1 MNQPSRLATLYLLG
15 FALDLVNIFI
25 ASVAYPDIGRSL
37 GASVATLAWIGN
49 AYLLGLTLVIPLSVW
64 LASRLGERRL
74 MLLALAGFA
83 SASLGCGL
91 AGSAATLIVW
101 RLCQGLAGGLL
112 IPLGQAM
119 AYRNVPASARAGLT
133 ARVMLVALIVP
144 AVAPALG
151 GWLVDSLSWRGI
163 FFASVAP
170 ALLVLVL
177 AMRWLPRHKHAAQ
190 RLDLRGLLLGSAALA
205 TLLVALAWL
214 GSPGGGGRG
223 LLLALLACVLGC
235 CYWRD
240 GRARTDALL
249 DLGLLEA
256 PLLRTAMLVYLCVPG
271 AFMGA
276 SLVAMLYLQGPL
288 GLSASRAGALMLP
301 WALAAGLAIGLT
313 RRRFNRWGPKPLLLA
328 GMAIQAGG
336 LLWLARSGEGSGF
349 WQLAGAYA
357 TMGFG
362 GSLCSSAAQGMAL
375 LDVPAARMGHAS
387 ALWNINRQLAFCL
400 GMAVLGGLLNLLQAR
415 ADPAAFVHCFL
426 FAAAFTLLPLPWVRR
441 IDSAGVRA
449 LVQT

>member
-49 AYLLGLTLVIPLSVW
+49 TYLLGLTLVIPLSVW

-151 GWLVDSLSWRGI
+151 GWLVDSLSW
-163 FFASVAP
+163 
-170 ALLVLVL
+170 
-177 AMRWLPRHKHAAQ
+177 
-190 RLDLRGLLLGSAALA
+190 
-205 TLLVALAWL
+205 
-214 GSPGGGGRG
+214 
-223 LLLALLACVLGC
+223 
-235 CYWRD
+235 
-240 GRARTDALL
+240 
-249 DLGLLEA
+249 
-256 PLLRTAMLVYLCVPG
+256 
-271 AFMGA
+271 
-276 SLVAMLYLQGPL
+276 
-288 GLSASRAGALMLP
+288 
-301 WALAAGLAIGLT
+301 
-313 RRRFNRWGPKPLLLA
+313 
-328 GMAIQAGG
+328 
-336 LLWLARSGEGSGF
+336 
-349 WQLAGAYA
+349 
-357 TMGFG
+357 
-362 GSLCSSAAQGMAL
+362 
-375 LDVPAARMGHAS
+375 
-387 ALWNINRQLAFCL
+387 
-400 GMAVLGGLLNLLQAR
+400 
-415 ADPAAFVHCFL
+415 
-426 FAAAFTLLPLPWVRR
+426 
-441 IDSAGVRA
+441 
-449 LVQT
+449 

>member
-49 AYLLGLTLVIPLSVW
+49 TYLLGLTLVIPLSVW

-170 ALLVLVL
+170 ALLVWRYRP
-177 AMRWLPRHKHAAQ
+177 AACCGWLEAGRGAASGNW
-190 RLDLRGLLLGSAALA
+190 RGPTRPWDSAA
-205 TLLVALAWL
+205 
-214 GSPGGGGRG
+214 
-223 LLLALLACVLGC
+223 ACVAA
-235 CYWRD
+235 RH
-240 GRARTDALL
+240 RAWPCST
-249 DLGLLEA
+249 
-256 PLLRTAMLVYLCVPG
+256 
-271 AFMGA
+271 
-276 SLVAMLYLQGPL
+276 S
-288 GLSASRAGALMLP
+288 
-301 WALAAGLAIGLT
+301 
-313 RRRFNRWGPKPLLLA
+313 RRRAWAMPAPCGTSIGNWRSAWAWPCSVGCSTCCRRGPTPRPSSTASCSPPLS
-328 GMAIQAGG
+328 
-336 LLWLARSGEGSGF
+336 R
-349 WQLAGAYA
+349 YC
-357 TMGFG
+357 
-362 GSLCSSAAQGMAL
+362 LCRG
-375 LDVPAARMGHAS
+375 
-387 ALWNINRQLAFCL
+387 
-400 GMAVLGGLLNLLQAR
+400 
-415 ADPAAFVHCFL
+415 
-426 FAAAFTLLPLPWVRR
+426 
-441 IDSAGVRA
+441 
-449 LVQT
+449 

>member
-1 MNQPSRLATLYLLG
+1 MMHADLIDQDDFRERLQALG
-15 FALDLVNIFI
+15 FSVPPDSTPEQACEYAVRGLSPERAQAL
-25 ASVAYPDIGRSL
+25 
-37 GASVATLAWIGN
+37 
-49 AYLLGLTLVIPLSVW
+49 
-64 LASRLGERRL
+64 RRL
-74 MLLALAGFA
+74 VEDM
-83 SASLGCGL
+83 
-91 AGSAATLIVW
+91 
-101 RLCQGLAGGLL
+101 
-112 IPLGQAM
+112 
-119 AYRNVPASARAGLT
+119 
-133 ARVMLVALIVP
+133 
-144 AVAPALG
+144 LG
-151 GWLVDSLSWRGI
+151 G
-163 FFASVAP
+163 
-170 ALLVLVL
+170 
-177 AMRWLPRHKHAAQ
+177 H
-190 RLDLRGLLLGSAALA
+190 A
-205 TLLVALAWL
+205 TLLPAVREAI
-214 GSPGGGGRG
+214 SRQ
-223 LLLALLACVLGC
+223 LLPALGC

-276 SLVAMLYLQGPL
+276 NLVAMLYLQRPL

-313 RRRFNRWGPKPLLLA
+313 RRRFNRWGPKSLLLA

>member
-49 AYLLGLTLVIPLSVW
+49 TYLLGLTLVIPLSVW

-119 AYRNVPASARAGLT
+119 AYRNVPA
-133 ARVMLVALIVP
+133 
-144 AVAPALG
+144 
-151 GWLVDSLSWRGI
+151 
-163 FFASVAP
+163 
-170 ALLVLVL
+170 
-177 AMRWLPRHKHAAQ
+177 
-190 RLDLRGLLLGSAALA
+190 
-205 TLLVALAWL
+205 
-214 GSPGGGGRG
+214 
-223 LLLALLACVLGC
+223 
-235 CYWRD
+235 
-240 GRARTDALL
+240 
-249 DLGLLEA
+249 
-256 PLLRTAMLVYLCVPG
+256 
-271 AFMGA
+271 
-276 SLVAMLYLQGPL
+276 
-288 GLSASRAGALMLP
+288 
-301 WALAAGLAIGLT
+301 
-313 RRRFNRWGPKPLLLA
+313 
-328 GMAIQAGG
+328 
-336 LLWLARSGEGSGF
+336 
-349 WQLAGAYA
+349 
-357 TMGFG
+357 
-362 GSLCSSAAQGMAL
+362 
-375 LDVPAARMGHAS
+375 ARMGHAS

>member
-49 AYLLGLTLVIPLSVW
+49 TYLLGLTLVIPLSVW

-163 FFASVAP
+163 FFASVAS
-170 ALLVLVL
+170 ALLVLAL

-190 RLDLRGLLLGSAALA
+190 RLDL
-205 TLLVALAWL
+205 
-214 GSPGGGGRG
+214 RG

-276 SLVAMLYLQGPL
+276 NLVAMLYLQRPL

-313 RRRFNRWGPKPLLLA
+313 RRRFNRWGPKSLLLA

>member
-49 AYLLGLTLVIPLSVW
+49 TYLLGLTLVIPLSVW

-119 AYRNVPASARAGLT
+119 AYRNVPSSARAGLT

-170 ALLVLVL
+170 ALLVLAL

-276 SLVAMLYLQGPL
+276 NLVAMLYLQGPRPQREPCRCADAAL
-288 GLSASRAGALMLP
+288 GAGGRPGHRPDPATLQSLG
-301 WALAAGLAIGLT
+301 AEILAAGGHGDT
-313 RRRFNRWGPKPLLLA
+313 GRRPAVAGSKRGGERLLA
-328 GMAIQAGG
+328 TGGG
-336 LLWLARSGEGSGF
+336 LRDHGI
-349 WQLAGAYA
+349 
-357 TMGFG
+357 
-362 GSLCSSAAQGMAL
+362 
-375 LDVPAARMGHAS
+375 R
-387 ALWNINRQLAFCL
+387 RQP
-400 GMAVLGGLLNLLQAR
+400 V
-415 ADPAAFVHCFL
+415 
-426 FAAAFTLLPLPWVRR
+426 
-441 IDSAGVRA
+441 
-449 LVQT
+449 

>member
-49 AYLLGLTLVIPLSVW
+49 TYLLGLTLVIPLSVW

-170 ALLVLVL
+170 ALL
-177 AMRWLPRHKHAAQ
+177 
-190 RLDLRGLLLGSAALA
+190 
-205 TLLVALAWL
+205 
-214 GSPGGGGRG
+214 
-223 LLLALLACVLGC
+223 ACVLGC

-276 SLVAMLYLQGPL
+276 NLVAMLYLQGPL

-313 RRRFNRWGPKPLLLA
+313 RRRFNRWGPKSLLLA